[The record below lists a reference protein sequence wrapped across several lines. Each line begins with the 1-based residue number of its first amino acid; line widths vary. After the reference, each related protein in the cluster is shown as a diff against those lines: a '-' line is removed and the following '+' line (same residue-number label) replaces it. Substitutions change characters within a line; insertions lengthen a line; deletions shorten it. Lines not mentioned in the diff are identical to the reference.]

1 MERERWRNNKMMEQ
15 ESEECVLRRTTNG
28 ALRPRVIEIAGSNL
42 AISPSTCSMIPSY
55 MGIYTI
61 KTSVLH
67 IIRVVKHVRGL
78 FTIFTP

>member
-1 MERERWRNNKMMEQ
+1 MERERQRNKEMMEQ
-15 ESEECVLRRTTNG
+15 ESEECVLRRPTNG
-28 ALRPRVIEIAGSNL
+28 ALRPHVIEIAGSNL
-42 AISPSTCSMIPSY
+42 AISPSTCSMIPFY

-61 KTSVLH
+61 KTNVLK